1 MTQVSSRERFK
12 RGAAPARLAWSWF
25 LLTASLGLASLLLFV
40 RNSGTPVP
48 ASWGVMDGVRDRAT
62 DWFNAI
68 QQSLIS
74 PLTMGALGTLIL
86 RRHPGHRIGRL
97 LIALGCVSALA
108 QLTQEWA
115 VYGYYTA
122 RDEPAGV
129 GLAAWVTNWI
139 WIVLFTLLLLTAAL
153 FPDGRFPSRRWGWL
167 IGVPLSLFALP
178 LLIGAMAET
187 SMSSAFQ
194 ISNPFVAAFPQ
205 AAYAVLFGLGVVFM
219 PVTAIAVLISA
230 VIRFR
235 ASRARERQQMKWLL
249 AGVALMAA
257 FTLAGLGLYFGL
269 GLAIGATLVN
279 GAVLGPALGVGV
291 ALLRHHLYD
300 IEVIIRRTLVYSTL
314 SGLLALT
321 YFGLVIVLQAAA
333 TALPAPAA
341 PYGGAAQVG
350 GARSEWGTVASTL
363 AVAALFAPLRGRV
376 QAFIDRRFYRQKYD
390 AARVLSA
397 FAAAARD
404 ETDLN
409 ALTGRL
415 TGVVRET
422 MEPEGLS
429 VWLSQTA
436 HDRSRT
442 TDDDQPSVV
451 HRLSSPAGERL

>member
-1 MTQVSSRERFK
+1 MNVVSGQTPMTPAPDRRPL
-12 RGAAPARLAWSWF
+12 PARLAWSWL
-25 LLTASLGLASLLLFV
+25 LLTAGLGLASLLLFV

-48 ASWGVMDGVRDRAT
+48 ASWGVRDGVRDRAT

-108 QLTQEWA
+108 QLAQEWA

-139 WIVLFTLLLLTAAL
+139 WIVLFALLLLTAAL

-167 IGVPLSLFALP
+167 VGVPLSLFALP

-194 ISNPFVAAFPQ
+194 ISNPFVPAFPET
-205 AAYAVLFGLGVVFM
+205 AYAVLFGFGVVFM
-219 PVTAIAVLISA
+219 PVTAVAVLISA
-230 VIRFR
+230 VARFR

-279 GAVLGPALGVGV
+279 AAVLGPALGVGV
-291 ALLRHHLYD
+291 ALLRHQLYD
-300 IEVIIRRTLVYSTL
+300 IEVIIRRTLVYSALTA
-314 SGLLALT
+314 LLALT
-321 YFGLVIVLQAAA
+321 YFGLVIVLQGVVAA
-333 TALPAPAA
+333 L
-341 PYGGAAQVG
+341 GS
-350 GARSEWGTVASTL
+350 ARPEWITVASTL
-363 AVAALFAPLRGRV
+363 AAAALVAPLRGRV
-376 QAFIDRRFYRQKYD
+376 QAFIDRRFYRRKYN
-390 AARVLSA
+390 AAQTLA
-397 FAAAARD
+397 DFAAAARD
-404 ETDLN
+404 ETDLD

-415 TGVVRET
+415 TGVVQET
-422 MEPEGLS
+422 MEPEGVS
-429 VWLSQTA
+429 VWLRQTA
-436 HDRSRT
+436 YDRPQM
-442 TDDDQPSVV
+442 TDDDRPSVV
-451 HRLSSPAGERL
+451 HRLSSPAGERP